1 MKQILVIVSALF
13 ATTFAFAE
21 EQPAQPAKQIQ
32 VICAEQAVQ
41 AAAMLFQLNTKLQPT
56 DHKVEI
62 VDLAHVEEGGYE
74 VYDVIFT
81 AGELTYSAY
90 RVTTELGSCQIIS
103 FEMPFA
109 N

>member
-1 MKQILVIVSALF
+1 MKHMLVIVSTLL

-32 VICAEQAVQ
+32 VICAEKAVQ
-41 AAAMLFQLNTKLQPT
+41 GAALLFQLNTQQQPT
-56 DHKVEI
+56 DYKVEI

-81 AGELTYSAY
+81 AAEVTYSAY
-90 RVTTELGSCQIIS
+90 RVTTEIGSCQVIS